1 MLPKLKPKYFLLS
14 VDQLSR
20 GWSRNKAREVPSRR
34 SNLSRGSC
42 SLHMDG
48 NTQSLPKKEVALV
61 TGGNKGIGLEIC
73 KQLASSG
80 VMVVLTARDEKRG
93 IEAVGALGALGLS
106 NVVFHQL
113 EVSDPSSA
121 ARSADF
127 IKDKFG
133 KLDIL
138 VNNAGIDGAK
148 TEVGNPETFWH
159 ELTSN
164 DPVERLEW
172 IRKRTMEP
180 YEKAEEC
187 LRTNYHGIKSV
198 TKALLPL
205 LLSSSHGRIVNMSS
219 RYGLLRFFSGEEL
232 KQELSNIDDLSE
244 ERLDEL
250 SELFLKDFKDGQLKP
265 RGWPTDGGYSA
276 YRVSKALMNAYS
288 RILAKEHPSLCINC
302 VHPGY
307 VQTDMNFQNGDLTV
321 EEGARGPL
329 MMALLPKG
337 GMTGAYIHCTEVSSF
352 V

>member
-1 MLPKLKPKYFLLS
+1 MIPKLKPKYFLLS

-20 GWSRNKAREVPSRR
+20 GWSRNRVRE
-34 SNLSRGSC
+34 LFRGSC
-42 SLHMDG
+42 SLNMDG

-80 VMVVLTARDEKRG
+80 VTVVLTARDEKRG

-106 NVVFHQL
+106 NVMFQQL

-127 IKDKFG
+127 IKEKFG

-138 VNNAGIDGAK
+138 VNNAGIVGTT
-148 TEVGNPETFWH
+148 TEIGNPEAFWN
-159 ELTSN
+159 ELASI
-164 DPVERLEW
+164 DPAERLEW
-172 IRKRTMEP
+172 IRKRTTEP

-232 KQELSNIDDLSE
+232 KQELNNVNDLSE
-244 ERLDEL
+244 ERLDEV
-250 SELFLKDFKDGQLKP
+250 SELFLKDFKDGQLKS

-307 VQTDMNFQNGDLTV
+307 VQTDMNFKNGDLTV

-329 MMALLPKG
+329 MMALLSKG
-337 GMTGAYIHCTEVSSF
+337 GVTGAYIYCTEVASF